1 MSFEDI
7 KNKAKD
13 ALGQHS
19 DKVEGGIDKVS
30 GFAKDRFGHEEKIDS
45 ATEKAK
51 GYLGKD
57 DTGKDDTDNR

>member
-1 MSFEDI
+1 MGFEDI
-7 KNKAKD
+7 KKKAKD

-30 GFAKDRFGHEEKIDS
+30 QFAKDRFGHEDKIDS

-51 GYLGKD
+51 GYLGQD
-57 DTGKDDTDNR
+57 DTGQDNTDKR